1 MKLRKL
7 RQSHETYRDKI
18 CTTTYGYWLIL
29 TCPPKC
35 HNWQGEKELFLKI
48 KDAFYQQ
55 MWEEIKCH
63 SYSRNC
69 CSSKNEP
76 IDHEFFY
83 NFSELRVDSC
93 PKPFASHPAY
103 EMSKFRKHSV
113 KEMLKRSKMR
123 KSVRGVGHSVNEKKV
138 NKGTGN
144 IENEK
149 TKEEKGNDC
158 IKEDKIDGNSHKWT
172 PTVIPKKPCLQQKFT
187 YSPDSSFTTIL

>member
-1 MKLRKL
+1 
-7 RQSHETYRDKI
+7 
-18 CTTTYGYWLIL
+18 
-29 TCPPKC
+29 
-35 HNWQGEKELFLKI
+35 
-48 KDAFYQQ
+48 
-55 MWEEIKCH
+55 MWEEIKSH

-76 IDHEFFY
+76 IDHEFFH

-172 PTVIPKKPCLQQKFT
+172 PTVIPKKPCLQHIRQIQVSLQ
-187 YSPDSSFTTIL
+187 YSRDQLKRFRRHAIIDTMLIAVLKDNDIFRYRGKRSGKRVKERQDLRS